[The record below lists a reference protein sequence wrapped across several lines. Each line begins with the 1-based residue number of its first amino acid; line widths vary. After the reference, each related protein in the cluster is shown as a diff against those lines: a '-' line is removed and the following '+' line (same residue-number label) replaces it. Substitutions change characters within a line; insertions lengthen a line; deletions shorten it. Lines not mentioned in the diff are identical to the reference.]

1 MLKQTQSKIKRQALV
16 ACVVALSGQAAFSG
30 EISMGNRPEQMMVS
44 APRLEK
50 AMPESRIE
58 TDAKAV
64 IDAIERQIAEDLKQ
78 SIETIFNARARLAA
92 SELPTRG

>member
-16 ACVVALSGQAAFSG
+16 AGLVALFGQAAFSG
-30 EISMGNRPEQMMVS
+30 EINVGNKSEQMTVS
-44 APRLEK
+44 APRFEQ

-64 IDAIERQIAEDLKQ
+64 IEAVERQIAEDLRQ
-78 SIETIFNARARLAA
+78 SVETIFNARARLAA